1 MHSEETNTGK
11 HVDYCHAGENCPLT
25 RNKASYQEW
34 EMSAAYAAFEGYG
47 EQDAH
52 AEMEVYYTDAQED
65 PWWICFVP
73 FWLR

>member
-1 MHSEETNTGK
+1 
-11 HVDYCHAGENCPLT
+11 
-25 RNKASYQEW
+25 
-34 EMSAAYAAFEGYG
+34 MSAAYAAFEGYG

-52 AEMEVYYTDAQED
+52 AEVEVYYIDDQED